1 MKSLIEMAREAGF
14 ETGKRDYA
22 DGKGNYQYVVPAASS
37 TCLPELERFAKLVC
51 EDEFESL
58 KLILDNVSAT
68 WKDETAVSEA
78 ISEIYAQLAFVKTL
92 NYAVLVKTK

>member
-22 DGKGNYQYVVPAASS
+22 NGHGSYPYVVPIGSN

-51 EDEFESL
+51 ENEFESL

-68 WKDETAVSEA
+68 WEDETAVSEA
-78 ISEIYAQLAFVKTL
+78 ISAILEQLAFVKTL
-92 NYAVLVKTK
+92 NASVRLKIK